1 MHFNISK
8 GCGLIA
14 IYLVGL
20 FVCENK
26 TPQKWRFVCVGFEG
40 WRGCDE
46 RRRRREGQT
55 LPTNG
60 NTFTIAVGNL
70 RILNLLLA
78 HGTLGP
84 TCKWEGDNTWRRLGP
99 SQLHSST
106 TLTSPSRWVPTYI
119 LAFASA
125 DFFWFS
131 SQILW
136 YSWRVFL
143 LSKLR
148 VRFGSCSC
156 FGFLP
161 CR

>member
-1 MHFNISK
+1 MWFN
-8 GCGLIA
+8 GH
-14 IYLVGL
+14 L
-20 FVCENK
+20 FGGAFCLWKQNATKVAFCLCRL
-26 TPQKWRFVCVGFEG
+26 WRMKR
-40 WRGCDE
+40 RGEE
-46 RRRRREGQT
+46 RRRRRAGQT

-106 TLTSPSRWVPTYI
+106 TLTSPSRWVPTYLLLLQLI
-119 LAFASA
+119 SFGFLRRFC
-125 DFFWFS
+125 DTVDGCFFFR
-131 SQILW
+131 
-136 YSWRVFL
+136 SWEWDLVH
-143 LSKLR
+143 
-148 VRFGSCSC
+148 VH
-156 FGFLP
+156 GFLP